1 MLHLVLGFLT
11 IARSDEPALLYVG
24 KDADAAVTAA
34 RRAVEGKTHRV
45 ADRFIVSSPVTMYAD
60 VEADITAVIV
70 TPANAVNAVD
80 LIPVEIGEG
89 EGKKIIHVSSAEDA
103 DFLRMMGARMMGARI
118 AFIAASAA
126 GDELARSS
134 KEAVEKLTAELAVQE
149 ERVAQLETALNAEA
163 RKAAKTLRAKAT
175 QLNQA
180 AVDARLAADA
190 AKGKATHKKL
200 EEAAEAALDAA
211 KQAEA
216 DADEAE
222 AALK

>member
-103 DFLRMMGARMMGARI
+103 DFLRMMGARI